1 VFDHEGQA
9 VLVVTALGHQDD
21 FATDWDSPAAG
32 AVRAAAA
39 EISQRLGWH
48 GRAAGRR
55 AVPAH

>member
-21 FATDWDSPAAG
+21 LSTAWDSPAAA

-39 EISQRLGWH
+39 EISQRLGWNPP
-48 GRAAGRR
+48 GKPVNAR
-55 AVPAH
+55 